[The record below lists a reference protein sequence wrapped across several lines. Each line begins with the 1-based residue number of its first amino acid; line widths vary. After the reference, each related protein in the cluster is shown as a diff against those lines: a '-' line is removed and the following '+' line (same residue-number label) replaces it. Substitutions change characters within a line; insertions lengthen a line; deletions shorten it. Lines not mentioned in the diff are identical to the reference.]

1 MTTVE
6 NPSLVQPVQS
16 INIGRHLLIDD
27 GQFPNNALLP
37 LLVYPA
43 VLRLPK
49 HAHGQAVEELF
60 ESNSW
65 NNTWQDSVYDFHHYH
80 STAHEVLGIFR
91 GSARIQFGGP
101 SGVVM
106 LLEKGDVVIIPA
118 GVAHKAIDVYD
129 HFTCVGSYPKGQE
142 YDMNYGH
149 NHERTQAIENIRN
162 LPLPKADPIFG
173 YDGPLLTNWC
183 H

>member
-1 MTTVE
+1 MITLE
-6 NPSLVQPVQS
+6 NHTLVKPVQLV
-16 INIGRHLLIDD
+16 NIGRHLLADD

-43 VLRLPK
+43 VLQLPAK
-49 HAHGQAVEELF
+49 AYGQMVEEIF
-60 ESNSW
+60 ESNVW

-101 SGVVM
+101 SGVM
-106 LLEKGDVVIIPA
+106 LLLEKGDVVIIPA

-129 HFTCVGSYPKGQE
+129 NFTCVGSYPKGQE

-149 NHERTQAIENIRN
+149 SHERAQALENIRT
-162 LPLPKADPIFG
+162 LPLPKADPVFG
-173 YDGPLLTNWC
+173 YDGPLLANWTS
-183 H
+183 